1 MYCRGHELRVQLCKQ
16 YDIKPVG
23 RFKLLNGRTIISDA
37 GNMDITDEYTIFDC
51 ISNNDS
57 NRHET
62 IYCGKYVAEDLCKI
76 SGYSLPPLF
85 DPLHHDTDNHGG
97 KSSSPAHKRWN
108 KTRKQLYDIVLLL
121 MVYLENIEI
130 NSPLFNIK
138 SELENPNYIDH
149 YPKYQIKGVNT
160 IIGNT
165 GKTFQEILDKLNK
178 NNNLRVFNYDLVIK
192 YMEKLNINQNLF
204 K

>member
-1 MYCRGHELRVQLCKQ
+1 
-16 YDIKPVG
+16 
-23 RFKLLNGRTIISDA
+23 
-37 GNMDITDEYTIFDC
+37 
-51 ISNNDS
+51 
-57 NRHET
+57 
-62 IYCGKYVAEDLCKI
+62 
-76 SGYSLPPLF
+76 
-85 DPLHHDTDNHGG
+85 
-97 KSSSPAHKRWN
+97 
-108 KTRKQLYDIVLLL
+108 

-165 GKTFQEILDKLNK
+165 GKTFQEILDELNK